1 MIKSIKFSALLLTIL
16 VMAACTSKK
25 EKTTETTETVEETT
39 TTTTASV
46 KDINLEASTV
56 HWKGQMLK
64 MYSHE
69 GNIALKE
76 ANLLMAD
83 GKLAGGSFVVDMTTI
98 TPTDD
103 NYNAAEG
110 KTAEKLVGHLSSPDF
125 FDVANHPT
133 ASFEI
138 KTVNENSAVGTLT
151 VRGKTGEET
160 IQNITMNEDGTVSG
174 TLTFNRKNYDVAF
187 DHPMKE
193 MVLSNDI
200 ELDITLAVK

>member
-1 MIKSIKFSALLLTIL
+1 MIKSIKFSALLLSIV

-25 EKTTETTETVEETT
+25 EKTTTTTETVEETT
-39 TTTTASV
+39 TTSTASV
-46 KDINLEASTV
+46 ENIDLEASTV
-56 HWKGQMLK
+56 EWKGQMLK

-69 GNIALKE
+69 GTIALKE
-76 ANLLMAD
+76 ASLLMAD
-83 GKLAGGSFVVDMTTI
+83 GKLAGGTFVVDMTTI

-103 NYNAAEG
+103 NYNPAEG

-160 IQNITMNEDGTVSG
+160 IENITTNEDGTISG

-193 MVLSNDI
+193 MVLSNDV
-200 ELDITLAVK
+200 ELNITLAVK